1 MVHLW
6 VRLGTIFAKKSSS
19 HGSLHSWQPPMSY
32 ICSAGGG
39 CDENRTSLVP
49 ISVAVAVTAT
59 AVKTATEGN
68 LELPKCSDPNLE
80 GYWAWDKTC
89 FHQLLTAS
97 RISPSSQVLAH
108 HHH

>member
-19 HGSLHSWQPPMSY
+19 HWSLHSWQPPTSC

-49 ISVAVAVTAT
+49 VAVAIAT
-59 AVKTATEGN
+59 AANTAAAEGN
-68 LELPKCSDPNLE
+68 LELPECSGPALA
-80 GYWAWDKTC
+80 GYSVWGKTC
-89 FHQLLTAS
+89 SHQHQQLE
-97 RISPSSQVLAH
+97 LAA
-108 HHH
+108 